1 MKEPIT
7 VGSLLVLF
15 SLLGLQLICI
25 ESIKAVDRGHVV
37 LRATGS
43 ALQWFEQNGWP
54 NEGQVSYQVS
64 IYVSSLFWNSPAYNH
79 GYYGNDVAVSKSNI
93 LGLIQE
99 YNSYNYATFF
109 IYTHGIN
116 HTLYDVVYAYMG
128 PIQGWVPVAYYP
140 VEHYQFWDSY
150 DQAVNDHE
158 IWPKTSS
165 GVNYFVFIWACAQ
178 GKEIGSYHASYWL
191 YYPFVWYAGTG
202 AAGMPCAWIRRD
214 YTQMSSDGYANPD
227 SSPYC
232 FIGFEGWSKPMSEQI
247 DGTNKNYGDFA
258 KIFYQN
264 LLQNG
269 RSINDALDAASLSLW
284 GVYFTDTIL
293 YNGYWDNVP
302 GRGLW
307 FGKMHVYGNG
317 DNTLPH

>member
-1 MKEPIT
+1 MKRKPL
-7 VGSLLVLF
+7 GLLLIL
-15 SLLGLQLICI
+15 SLLGLQLCV
-25 ESIKAVDRGHVV
+25 ESVKAVDRGHVV

-43 ALQWFEQNGWP
+43 ALQWFENTTDWA
-54 NEGQVSYQVS
+54 NEDEVSYQVS
-64 IYVSSLFWNSPAYNH
+64 IYISSLFWNSPAYNRR
-79 GYYGNDVAVSKSNI
+79 YYGNDVAVSKSNI

-99 YNSYNYATFF
+99 YNGYNYATFF

-116 HTLYDVVYAYMG
+116 RTMCDVVYQYVYPYG
-128 PIQGWVPVAYYP
+128 YIPVACYP

-150 DQAVNDHE
+150 DQAVNDYE

-178 GKEIGSYHASYWL
+178 GKEVGRYHASYWI
-191 YYPFVWYAGTG
+191 YYPYVYYAGTG
-202 AAGMPCAWIRRD
+202 AAGMPCAWTRRD
-214 YTQMSSDGYANPD
+214 YTQMNSDGYANPD

-247 DGTNKNYGDFA
+247 DGTNKNYGNFA

-264 LLQNG
+264 LLQDG
-269 RSINDALDAASLSLW
+269 DSIKKALDDASFAIW
-284 GVYFTDTIL
+284 GTNFGGAVL

-307 FGKMHVYGNG
+307 FGKMHVYSNGN
-317 DNTLPH
+317 NILPH